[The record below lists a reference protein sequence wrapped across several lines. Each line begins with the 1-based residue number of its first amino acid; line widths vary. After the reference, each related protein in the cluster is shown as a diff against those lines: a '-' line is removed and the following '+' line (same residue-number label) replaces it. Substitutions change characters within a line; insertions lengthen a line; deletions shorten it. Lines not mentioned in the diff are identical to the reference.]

1 MKDDQ
6 QIENRFRQLIHTPV
20 NTNKSENQ
28 VLERVIYAL
37 ILMIC
42 ISQIVMMLSRG

>member
-37 ILMIC
+37 IFLVC
-42 ISQIVMMLSRG
+42 ISQMIIIFTKG